1 MNIRHTVK
9 LAVSLAAIPAIATS
23 ENRPNILWLTIE
35 DTSDYEFG
43 CYGAREAQTPVIDSL
58 AGQGIQYMNAWSVAP
73 QSSPARSSIITGA
86 YATTYAMDL
95 HRNKQK
101 TPSQI
106 YFPQLLR
113 EAGYFCTN
121 NKKTDYNSGTPHYVC
136 WDECS
141 DSASYNSENRKKNQP
156 FFSVFNCLASHMG
169 RIRSFHLDGRRDY
182 RKEGINPDQLILPPH
197 LPDLHEVRMDYA
209 GHLEGVQDIDKW
221 IGWFLDD
228 LKKKNLEDNTIVFF
242 YSDHGGCSPR
252 GKGYIYE
259 TGLRVPMIVYLPK
272 KWEHLSSEGT
282 KIKNTRL
289 VSFNDLGATV
299 LSLAGIKPSEK
310 FQGDAFLGKHETAKK
325 KYQFAFTSNQHSSFS
340 PARAVTDGRYKYI
353 RNYIPYR
360 YFSLRNYYQWGMPS
374 NMAWD
379 NLVIS
384 GKTKNSIY
392 NQPFDH
398 KAGEMLFD
406 LESDKWELI
415 NLADKPEMKN
425 KLQELRDALSEHI
438 RTTKDLGFFIPSS
451 RSETTNLYELARSE
465 DYPLSELYT
474 LVEKASCAKPEDLDY
489 FRNLLSH
496 RTNEIRFWASVGIA
510 ELATQGYLK
519 KSFPELSQLLN
530 DQDDYIASEAAY
542 ALTFTEKKKEAFA
555 RLVTP
560 ADEKYRKAGYTI
572 LEITARQKEHK
583 KEMKTLLPVLWESAK
598 NFNIKDNEDA
608 GLIARGILVNMG
620 EMNIKDMYGKESY
633 NIGLKINKGRRAL
646 VPLPE

>member
-1 MNIRHTVK
+1 MNLQTTLK
-9 LAVSLAAIPAIATS
+9 LGALLSALPSLVYPDD
-23 ENRPNILWLTIE
+23 RPNIVWLTIE

-43 CYGAREAQTPVIDSL
+43 CYGAQEAQTPVIDSL
-58 AGQGIQYMNAWSVAP
+58 AKKGIQYMNAWSVAP

-121 NKKTDYNSGTPHYVC
+121 NKKTDYNSGTPHHIC

-141 DSASYNSENRKKNQP
+141 DNASYNSENRKANQP

-182 RKEGINPDQLILPPH
+182 RKEGIDPEKLILPPH

-209 GHLEGVQDIDKW
+209 GHLEGIQDIDKW
-221 IGWFLDD
+221 VGWFLDD
-228 LKKKNLEDNTIVFF
+228 LKKKGLEDNTIVFF

-282 KIKNTRL
+282 RIKNSRL

-299 LSLAGIKPSEK
+299 LSLAGVQPSEK
-310 FQGDAFLGKHETAKK
+310 FQGKAFLGKYEDEKK

-384 GKTKNSIY
+384 GKNKNEIFD
-392 NQPFDH
+392 QPFNH
-398 KAGEMLFD
+398 KSGEMLFD
-406 LESDKWELI
+406 LQNDKWELV
-415 NLADKPEMKN
+415 NLADKPEMN
-425 KLQELRDALSEHI
+425 QKLEELRNALSCHI
-438 RTTKDLGFFIPSS
+438 RETKDLGFFIPSS
-451 RSETTNLYELARSE
+451 RSEKVNIYELARSE
-465 DYPLSELYT
+465 NYPLNELYN
-474 LVEKASCAKPEDLDY
+474 LIEKASTPVLEDLNY
-489 FRNLLSH
+489 FKGLLSH
-496 RTNEIRFWASVGIA
+496 PTNEIRFWASVGIA
-510 ELATQGYLK
+510 ELANQGYIN
-519 KSFPELSQLLN
+519 KSFPELEILLN
-530 DQDDYIASEAAY
+530 DSDDYVASEAAY
-542 ALTFTEKKKEAFA
+542 ALTFTDKNKEAFT
-555 RLVTP
+555 RLVNP
-560 ADEKYRKAGYTI
+560 ANEVYRKAGYTI
-572 LEITARQKEHK
+572 LEITARDKRHK
-583 KEMKTLLPVLWESAK
+583 KEMKKLLPVLWKSAE

-620 EMNIKDMYGKESY
+620 EMDIKDMYGKESY
-633 NIGLKINKGRRAL
+633 NIGLKINQGRRAL